1 MKRDEIPLSRGGGT
15 RLGRGGGTRRDFLRT
30 GMGGALAVTLAV
42 GVMVGTFL
50 PPRQAEAQ
58 PTVTFDSDAVL
69 LFSFIKP
76 SARADYEGIMQKLSD
91 ALQQSGNTE
100 EDRKGQA
107 RGWKV
112 YRAGADFSGQNMVP
126 YVWFLDPVVRGANY
140 SAATILNEVFPEDI
154 EELFNT
160 YNSSF
165 TDGDL
170 KQLPVNLQLVAD
182 F

>member
-1 MKRDEIPLSRGGGT
+1 MSSFRNQQVIRQ
-15 RLGRGGGTRRDFLRT
+15 RVWI
-30 GMGGALAVTLAV
+30 GGALVVTLAV
-42 GVMVGTFL
+42 GVVLGTFL

-76 SARADYEGIMQKLSD
+76 GSASDYEGIMQKLSD
-91 ALQQSGNTE
+91 ALQQSGNE
-100 EDRKGQA
+100 AEDRQAQA

-112 YRAGADFSGQNMVP
+112 FRAGADFSGQNMVP
-126 YVWFLDPVVRGANY
+126 YVWLLDPVVSGANY
-140 SAATILNEVFPEDI
+140 SASTILNEVFPEDI

-160 YNSSF
+160 YNESF
-165 TDGDL
+165 TDGQL
-170 KQLPVNLQLVAD
+170 KQLPVELRLVAD